1 MPKQNITKEM
11 IVEAAFEIAR
21 NGGMEQ
27 VMVKN
32 IADKLHCSVQPIY
45 SYCTNIE
52 GLRNDVIERVKQ
64 FVNDYA
70 SFLTQKISK

>member
-32 IADKLHCSVQPIY
+32 IADKLHCSVSRFTAIAQI
-45 SYCTNIE
+45 
-52 GLRNDVIERVKQ
+52 
-64 FVNDYA
+64 
-70 SFLTQKISK
+70 